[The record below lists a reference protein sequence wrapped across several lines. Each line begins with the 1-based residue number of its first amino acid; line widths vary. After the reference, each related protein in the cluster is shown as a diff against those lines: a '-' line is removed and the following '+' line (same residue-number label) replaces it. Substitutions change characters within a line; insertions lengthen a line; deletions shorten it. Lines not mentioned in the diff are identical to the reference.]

1 MHIDDWNI
9 DHRRWSKRSSSWEG
23 QRLKT
28 LNRLQCLIWEK
39 LEGIL
44 GKKGAIKTGTYP
56 HTLECRNWGTLR
68 SCSFILFIY
77 LSSTKM
83 LIEKK
88 FLKTFWSLH
97 RTHDYWN
104 IVYVLPCLNM
114 KNIRLAN
121 MAYMMFKNLDG
132 LFKIYYP
139 DLHKKLTTKIT
150 LKVVFKYFKI
160 ILWYL

>member
-1 MHIDDWNI
+1 
-9 DHRRWSKRSSSWEG
+9 
-23 QRLKT
+23 
-28 LNRLQCLIWEK
+28 
-39 LEGIL
+39 
-44 GKKGAIKTGTYP
+44 
-56 HTLECRNWGTLR
+56 
-68 SCSFILFIY
+68 
-77 LSSTKM
+77 
-83 LIEKK
+83 
-88 FLKTFWSLH
+88 
-97 RTHDYWN
+97 
-104 IVYVLPCLNM
+104 M